1 LNDKVKIAGI
11 QIDPEIMNIEKNLRK
26 ILDQSKIAVE
36 NKADLVVFPE
46 CTLSGYVYASREEA
60 LPYMVTVP
68 GPQTDKLVE
77 CAKELDVHMV
87 VGLLEKDPEQDKY
100 YNSAVLVSPQGIIGT
115 YRKTHLPFLGV
126 DRFLDPGDGPLRVY
140 NTPVGILG
148 IHICYDCNF
157 PENARVMTLLGAEI
171 LILPTNWPNGRNK
184 VPEFVVNTRAYEN
197 KVAVV
202 AVDRVGNERGTHFIG
217 TSKIINTMGD
227 TLAEASGDNEE
238 IIYAEIDLNDSRNK
252 RYVFKP
258 GEFELDF
265 IGDRRPE
272 LYGEI
277 KELYNEPEKI

>member
-1 LNDKVKIAGI
+1 MKDKVKIAGV
-11 QIDPEIMNIEKNLRK
+11 QMDPEIMNIDRNLRK
-26 ILDQSKIAVE
+26 ILEQSKIAAG

-46 CTLSGYVYASREEA
+46 CALSGYVYASREEA
-60 LPYMVTVP
+60 LSYMVTVP
-68 GPQTDKLVE
+68 GPETDRLVD
-77 CAKELDVHMV
+77 CAKELEVHIA
-87 VGLLEKDPEQDKY
+87 VGLLEKDPRYDKC
-100 YNSAVLVSPQGIIGT
+100 YNSAVLVSPRGITGN

-148 IHICYDCNF
+148 MHICYDCNF

-184 VPEFVVNTRAYEN
+184 VPAFVVNTRAYEN
-197 KVAVV
+197 KIAVV
-202 AVDRVGNERGTHFIG
+202 VVDRVGNERGTCFIG
-217 TSKIINTMGD
+217 TSKIINAMGD
-227 TLAEASGDNEE
+227 TLAEASADNEE
-238 IIYAEIDLNDSRNK
+238 IIYAEIDLKDSRNK

-277 KELYNEPEKI
+277 GEVN

>member
-1 LNDKVKIAGI
+1 MNDKVKIAGI
-11 QIDPEIMNIEKNLRK
+11 QIDPEIMNIDKNLRK
-26 ILDQSKIAVE
+26 ILDQSRVAAD
-36 NKADLVVFPE
+36 NKMDLIVFPE
-46 CTLSGYVYASREEA
+46 CALSGYVYASREEA

-68 GPQTDKLVE
+68 GLETAKLVE
-77 CAKELDVHMV
+77 CAKELGIHMV
-87 VGLLEKDPEQDKY
+87 VGLLEKDPEQDKC
-100 YNSAVLVSPQGIIGT
+100 YNSAVLVSPRGIVGN

-140 NTPVGILG
+140 NTPVGVLG

-202 AVDRVGNERGTHFIG
+202 AVDRVGSERGTHFIG
-217 TSKIINTMGD
+217 TSKIINAMGD
-227 TLAEASGDNEE
+227 TLTEAGSDNEE

-252 RYVFKP
+252 RYIFKP

-277 KELYNEPEKI
+277 KELYNDPEKI

>member
-1 LNDKVKIAGI
+1 MKDKVKIAGV
-11 QIDPEIMNIEKNLRK
+11 QMDPEIMNIDKNLRK
-26 ILDQSKIAVE
+26 ILDQSKIAAE

-60 LPYMVTVP
+60 LSYMVTVP
-68 GPQTDKLVE
+68 GPETDKLVE
-77 CAKELDVHMV
+77 CAKELGIHMV
-87 VGLLEKDPEQDKY
+87 VGLLEKDPEQDKC
-100 YNSAVLVSPQGIIGT
+100 YNSAVLVSPQGIIGI

-140 NTPVGILG
+140 NTSVGIIG
-148 IHICYDCNF
+148 MHICYDCNF
-157 PENARVMTLLGAEI
+157 PENARILTLLGTEI

-184 VPEFVVNTRAYEN
+184 VPAFVVNTRAYEN

-202 AVDRVGNERGTHFIG
+202 VVDRVGNERGTRFIG
-217 TSKIINTMGD
+217 TSKIINAMGD
-227 TLAEASGDNEE
+227 TLAEASADNEE

-258 GEFELDF
+258 REFELDF

-277 KELYNEPEKI
+277 GEVN

>member
-1 LNDKVKIAGI
+1 MNDKVKIAGI

-68 GPQTDKLVE
+68 GPQTDKIVE

-157 PENARVMTLLGAEI
+157 PENARVMTLFGAEI

-202 AVDRVGNERGTHFIG
+202 AVDRVGNERGAHFIG
-217 TSKIINTMGD
+217 TSKIINAMGD
-227 TLAEASGDNEE
+227 TLTEAGSDNEE

-252 RYVFKP
+252 RYIFKP

-277 KELYNEPEKI
+277 KELYNDPEKI